1 MDSKIFTRLLF
12 FLMSCTLMLVG
23 LMQPLQGDAATSSLV
38 YHNGKSAI
46 KQSLPANPTAN
57 LAYHGGPVMV
67 GTVTT
72 YAIFWEPPGRYVSP
86 HYNSLILRYFHDV
99 GGTPLYHN
107 LSQYYNSH
115 GTHPVTSILGG
126 SWVDTRPYP
135 TNNNE
140 LQETDIQ
147 NEVTHAMQVN
157 GWSPSI
163 HTMFFVFS
171 AKGEIMCSDASNY
184 GCTFINDLCAWH
196 NYMGTNTIYG
206 AMPYTGT
213 DLSLCGVPHSPN
225 HDFDADGTIN
235 LITHEQMEAETDP
248 LYTGWY
254 ETSDPYHSE
263 IGDKCVWQ
271 FGPQNR
277 YGGDVVWHGHPYEVQ
292 LEWDNAQ
299 SACVLKGP

>member
-1 MDSKIFTRLLF
+1 MLKHTIFAYLIIPLVTLFLIVVYLL
-12 FLMSCTLMLVG
+12 L
-23 LMQPLQGDAATSSLV
+23 PLDGEAASLRS
-38 YHNGKSAI
+38 HNRIAV
-46 KQSLPANPTAN
+46 NPTAN
-57 LAYHGGPVMV
+57 LSYHGGPVMV

-72 YAIFWEPPGRYVSP
+72 YAIFWEPPGWYVSP
-86 HYNSLILRYFHDV
+86 RYNSLILQYFNDV
-99 GGTPLYHN
+99 GQSPLYHN
-107 LSQYYNSH
+107 LKQYYNSH
-115 GTHPVTSILGG
+115 GAYPGTSVLGG

-135 TNNNE
+135 TTLNE

-157 GWSPSI
+157 GWTPSI
-163 HTMFFVFS
+163 HKMFFVFS
-171 AKGEIMCSDASNY
+171 AKGEIMCSNASNY

-196 NYMGTNTIYG
+196 NYMGSNTIYA

-213 DLSLCGVPHSPN
+213 DLSLCGVPSSPN

-271 FGPQNR
+271 FGPLNK
-277 YGGDVVWHGHPYEVQ
+277 YGGDVAWHEHPYEVQ
-292 LEWDNAQ
+292 MEWDNFQ
-299 SACVLKGP
+299 SACVLRGP